1 MDLEHS
7 FSVDAP
13 IDVVW
18 KAFNEPDRVAPCFP
32 GATLTD
38 STDTTFTGTVKVKL
52 GPIAMLY
59 KGVGEFVETDEAAHR
74 AVIDARGKDS
84 RGNGQASAK
93 VTATLTANGDDKTD
107 VVVLTDLS
115 ITGKPAQLGRGL
127 IAEVGGKIIGQ
138 FADCL
143 GQRLGAEQEAAS
155 EPAAA
160 TEAPAAPVTDGAAS
174 TLAGTPSA
182 ASTAGGVGGPSTGAG
197 TVTPS
202 AAPATPAP
210 AAKKPVN
217 YPPTPDAID
226 LLDSGGSAVAKRVA
240 PVAGA
245 AVVGGLVVWLV
256 MRKK

>member
-59 KGVGEFVETDEAAHR
+59 KGVGEFVETDEVAHR

-93 VTATLTANGDDKTD
+93 VTATLTADGDARTD

-143 GQRLGAEQEAAS
+143 GQRLGAEQEADA
-155 EPAAA
+155 EPE
-160 TEAPAAPVTDGAAS
+160 TPAAPATNGSAS
-174 TLAGTPSA
+174 PVVDTPTE
-182 ASTAGGVGGPSTGAG
+182 ASSSGGLGSPSTGAG

-202 AAPATPAP
+202 ATPATPTP

-256 MRKK
+256 MRRK